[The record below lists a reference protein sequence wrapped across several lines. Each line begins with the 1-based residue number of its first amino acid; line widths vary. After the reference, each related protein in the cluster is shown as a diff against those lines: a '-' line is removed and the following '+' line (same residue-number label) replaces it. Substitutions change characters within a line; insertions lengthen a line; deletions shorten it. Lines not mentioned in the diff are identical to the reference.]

1 MITGDNA
8 LTACH
13 VARQLRF
20 CRTSTT
26 LILTNTASSSSNG
39 NSSSK
44 WMWQSVDE
52 TVQLPLRG
60 PDTLSKKQ
68 WREFINSY
76 DMCLTGKEAFAV

>member
-26 LILTNTASSSSNG
+26 LILTNSVPNSSSSN
-39 NSSSK
+39 SSSSSSS
-44 WMWQSVDE
+44 WVWQSVDE
-52 TVQLPLRG
+52 SVQLSLRG
-60 PDTLSKKQ
+60 PDSLAKKQ
-68 WREFINSY
+68 WRDFLSSY
-76 DMCLTGKEAFAV
+76 DMCLTG

>member
-26 LILTNTASSSSNG
+26 LILTSVSNTTNNMNS
-39 NSSSK
+39 SSSK
-44 WMWQSVDE
+44 WVWQSVDE
-52 TVQLPLRG
+52 SVQLPLRG

-76 DMCLTGKEAFAV
+76 DMCLTG

>member
-26 LILTNTASSSSNG
+26 LILTNSSSSN
-39 NSSSK
+39 SSSSSSS
-44 WMWQSVDE
+44 WVWQSVDE
-52 TVQLPLRG
+52 SVQLPLRG
-60 PDTLSKKQ
+60 PDSLAKTQ
-68 WREFINSY
+68 WRDFLTSY
-76 DMCLTGKEAFAV
+76 DMCLTGQLS

>member
-1 MITGDNA
+1 MLEPSPCPYVQVAMITGDNA

-20 CRTSTT
+20 CRTPTT
-26 LILTNTASSSSNG
+26 LILTHTSGS
-39 NSSSK
+39 

-60 PDTLSKKQ
+60 PDVLAKKQ
-68 WREFINSY
+68 WREFIASY
-76 DMCLTGKEAFAV
+76 DMCLTGR